1 MEAVIA
7 IAGIVVGIVIGFLV
21 GALRA
26 SAATRAAD
34 ARVAQEH
41 GAAAIERSRAVELE
55 RRVVEVQ
62 ETAERREVELT
73 VAHER
78 YVTQVRGDQELL
90 KQQFQAISA
99 ENLKQSQE
107 SFLQIAQERLT
118 RERQAADAELA
129 KREESVKKLVE
140 PMAKA
145 LDDVR
150 RQTTEADKNR
160 AEGQATLGQQ
170 VRQMLEASAKLDK
183 KTSDFINTLRRSDVR
198 GNWGEV
204 QLRRVVELAGMV
216 RYVDFEEQENVK
228 DAEGKNLRP
237 DMTVKL
243 AGGRTIVVDSKV
255 ALSALLE
262 AFETDDE
269 AVRAERLLAHARH
282 VRKHVDD
289 LAGKKYWDMFDSAP
303 EFVVMFVPSEAFYQ
317 SALEQDPGLQE
328 YAFAKRIVI
337 ATPTTLVAMLRTVA
351 HAWKEDTL
359 AKNAQQ
365 VLATG
370 KELYDRLITMGGHLA
385 RVGKALDSAGKAY
398 NATVASMESRVLVSA
413 RKFGEMQE
421 ITAAIEESVPV
432 HLDIRQIAA
441 PEFETAPEQT
451 ALPLEIDE
459 PPGT

>member
-1 MEAVIA
+1 MEVLVAVVA
-7 IAGIVVGIVIGFLV
+7 LVTGIVVGLLV

-26 SAATRAAD
+26 SSNTRAAD
-34 ARVAQEH
+34 ARVS
-41 GAAAIERSRAVELE
+41 AALNSAEVERFRVVELE
-55 RRVVEVQ
+55 RRLSENRDLATQ
-62 ETAERREVELT
+62 READIAA
-73 VAHER
+73 AHER

-90 KQQFQAISA
+90 KQQFQALSA

-107 SFLQIAQERLT
+107 SFLHIANERLT

-129 KREESVKKLVE
+129 KREESVRKLVE

-150 RQTTEADKNR
+150 RQTTEADKSR
-160 AEGQATLGQQ
+160 AEGQAALGQQ

-183 KTSDFINTLRRSDVR
+183 KTTDFINTLRRSDVR

-216 RYVDFEEQENVK
+216 RYVDFEEQESVK
-228 DAEGKNLRP
+228 DAEGRNLRP

-269 AVRAERLLAHARH
+269 TVRSERLLAHARH
-282 VRKHVDD
+282 VKKHVDD
-289 LAGKKYWDMFDSAP
+289 LAGKRYWEQFTSAP

-317 SALEQDPGLQE
+317 SALEQDPALQE
-328 YAFAKRIVI
+328 YAFEKRVVI

-359 AKNAQQ
+359 AKNAQH
-365 VLATG
+365 VLETG
-370 KELYDRLITMGGHLA
+370 KELYERLVTMGGHLA
-385 RVGKALDSAGKAY
+385 RVGKALDNAGKAY
-398 NATVASMESRVLVSA
+398 NATVASMETRVLVTA
-413 RKFGEMQE
+413 RKFGDMQE
-421 ITAAIEESVPV
+421 ISGELPSLEPV
-432 HLDIRQIAA
+432 ELDVRQVAA
-441 PEFETAPEQT
+441 PD
-451 ALPLEIDE
+451 LPLLETGAVHPAVD
-459 PPGT
+459 